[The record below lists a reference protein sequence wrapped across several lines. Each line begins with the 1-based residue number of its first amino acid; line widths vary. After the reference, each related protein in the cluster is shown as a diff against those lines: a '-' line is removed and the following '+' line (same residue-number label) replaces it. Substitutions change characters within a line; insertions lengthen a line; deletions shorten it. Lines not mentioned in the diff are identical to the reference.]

1 MKIDNRN
8 LDPLLAPKSIAIVGA
23 STKLNSYGLALLNML
38 INGKF
43 RGAIYPVNPKYK
55 SYKNI
60 KFYSSILDIPAKP
73 DNTVIAVSSTR
84 VESAVYEA
92 IKVGSKSLTILADT
106 SEEKFNKK
114 IKNIADEA
122 GIPIC
127 GPNSMGIHNLEKNIR
142 ISPFV
147 FPSDLITGGIAM
159 IIQSGSVLGALTNND
174 RRLRY
179 NFFVSSGSENVT
191 NASDYLLW
199 ALKQPSTSVVGM
211 FLESVRDP
219 VLFIEGLKLAKEKDI
234 PIVILKVGR
243 TEASSKLA
251 LSHTGALVGDF
262 EVFKAVIEKYNAHLV
277 YSIDEM
283 AASLQVFSHYQTIER
298 KGIAS
303 IHDSGGERE
312 LIVDIADDLSVPFA
326 HLSKE
331 TREKLTNVLE
341 PTMDTNNPLDAW
353 GSGHDADKLFKNAFL
368 HLLSDKNVSLG
379 LYVQD
384 WRQDYYL
391 HLMHEKILLEVK
403 KETKK
408 PIIAVSNYSMTIDQE
423 MAKRFLDNGIPLV
436 KGTKEALVA
445 IKNLLNNKKI
455 KFSLNAQPKNKNF
468 VKWSIKLNES
478 KHLDPVEGFALL
490 NDYGIKVADYQVCNS
505 ISDVV
510 EASKIIGFPL
520 VIKTLTKNLH
530 HKTEVNG
537 VILNI
542 KNLKDLKENYRDL
555 EKRLGKKV
563 LVSKMINGGIEWSIG
578 VKNDPDFGPAV
589 MISLGGTLIDI
600 LDEKLI
606 LMAPFSPTE
615 LQKKLKPLKSY
626 NLLKGYR
633 GSSKYSVKKLC
644 EAASKVSYLA
654 LDFNK
659 HINEIDINPIIILE
673 DNAVAVDNVFIVKC

>member
-1 MKIDNRN
+1 MKTKYKS
-8 LDPLLAPKSIAIVGA
+8 LDPLLAPASIAILGA
-23 STKLNSYGLALLNML
+23 STKPGSYGLALLNML
-38 INGKF
+38 TDGKF
-43 RGAIYPVNPKYK
+43 KGKIYPINPKYK
-55 SYKNI
+55 NYKKL
-60 KFYSSILDIPAKP
+60 KFYKSVLELPSKP
-73 DNTVIAVSSTR
+73 DNTVIAVASTR
-84 VESAVYEA
+84 VENALYEA
-92 IKVGSKSLTILADT
+92 IRAGSKSITILADT
-106 SEEKFNKK
+106 SEEKFDIN
-114 IKNIADEA
+114 IKSIAEKA

-127 GPNSMGIHNLEKNIR
+127 GPNSMGIHNLNQNVR

-147 FPSDLITGGIAM
+147 FPSDLITGGVAM

-199 ALKQPSTSVVGM
+199 CLQQPSTKVVGM

-219 VLFIEGLKLAKEKDI
+219 VKFLEGLKLAKEKNI

-262 EVFKAVIEKYNAHLV
+262 EVFKAVLEKYNAHIV
-277 YSIDEM
+277 YSIDEL
-283 AASLQVFSHYQTIER
+283 AASLQVFSFYQNVEN

-326 HLSKE
+326 
-331 TREKLTNVLE
+331 KLTKDTKQKLSYVLE

-353 GSGHDADKLFKNAFL
+353 GSGHDADQLFKSAFL

-384 WRQDYYL
+384 WREDYYL
-391 HLMHEKILLEVK
+391 HLMHEKIIFEII
-403 KETKK
+403 KEAKK
-408 PIIAVSNYSMTIDQE
+408 PVIAVSNYSMTIDQQ
-423 MAKRFLDNGIPLV
+423 MAKRFLENGIPLV
-436 KGTKEALVA
+436 KGTREALVA

-455 KFSLNAQPKNKNF
+455 KFSSESHPKNKNF
-468 VKWSIKLNES
+468 VKWRDEIKES
-478 KHLDPVEGFALL
+478 SYLDPLKGYALL
-490 NDYGIKVADYQVCNS
+490 KDYGINVADYKVCQS

-510 EASKIIGFPL
+510 SASKIIEFPL
-520 VIKTLTKNLH
+520 VLKTLSENLH

-537 VILNI
+537 VIVNI
-542 KNLKDLKENYRDL
+542 KNLEDLKENYRDL
-555 EKRLGKKV
+555 EKRLGKKAMI
-563 LVSKMINGGIEWSIG
+563 SKMITGGIEWSIG

-589 MISLGGTLIDI
+589 MISLGGTMIDI

-606 LMAPFSPTE
+606 LMAPFTTSE
-615 LQKKLKPLKSY
+615 INKKLKTLRSY
-626 NLLKGYR
+626 SLMTGYR
-633 GSSKYSVKKLC
+633 GSKKYSIQKLC
-644 EAASKVSYLA
+644 DAASKISYLA
-654 LDFNK
+654 FDFKNYIK
-659 HINEIDINPIIILE
+659 EIDINPIIVKE
-673 DNAVAVDNVFIVKC
+673 DNAVAVDNVFILK

>member
-8 LDPLLAPKSIAIVGA
+8 LDPLLAPNSIAIVGA
-23 STKLNSYGLALLNML
+23 SRKLNSYGLALLNML
-38 INGKF
+38 TDGKF
-43 RGAIYPVNPKYK
+43 KGAIYPVNPKYEN
-55 SYKNI
+55 YKNI
-60 KFYSSILDIPAKP
+60 KFYSSILEIPAKP

-84 VESAVYEA
+84 VESAVNEA
-92 IKVGSKSLTILADT
+92 IKAGSKSLTILADI
-106 SEEKFNKK
+106 SNEKFNKK
-114 IKNIADEA
+114 IKNIADKA

-219 VLFIEGLKLAKEKDI
+219 VLFIEGLKLAKEQDI

-312 LIVDIADDLSVPFA
+312 LIVDIAEDLSVPFA
-326 HLSKE
+326 RLSKE

-353 GSGHDADKLFKNAFL
+353 GSGHNADKLFKNAFL

-436 KGTKEALVA
+436 KGTKEALIA
-445 IKNLLNNKKI
+445 IKNLLNNEKI
-455 KFSLNAQPKNKNF
+455 KFSLNPRPKNKKF
-468 VKWSIKLNES
+468 VKWSIKLNKS
-478 KHLDPVEGFALL
+478 KHLDPVQGFALL
-490 NDYGIKVADYQVCNS
+490 NDYGINVADYRVCKS

-520 VIKTLTKNLH
+520 VIKTLTENLH

-537 VILNI
+537 VIVNI

-555 EKRLGKKV
+555 EKRLGKRV
-563 LVSKMINGGIEWSIG
+563 LVSKMITGGIEWSIG

-606 LMAPFSPTE
+606 LMAPFSPNE

-633 GSSKYSVKKLC
+633 GSSEYSVKKLC

-659 HINEIDINPIIILE
+659 YINEIDINPIIILE

>member
-8 LDPLLAPKSIAIVGA
+8 LDPLLAPKSIAIIGA

-38 INGKF
+38 TNGKF
-43 RGAIYPVNPKYK
+43 KGAIYPVNPKYK

-60 KFYSSILDIPAKP
+60 KFYSSILEIPAKP

-114 IKNIADEA
+114 IKKIADEA

-312 LIVDIADDLSVPFA
+312 LIVDIAEDLSVPFA
-326 HLSKE
+326 RLSKE
-331 TREKLTNVLE
+331 TRVKLTNVLE

-445 IKNLLNNKKI
+445 IRNLLNNKKI
-455 KFSLNAQPKNKNF
+455 KFSLNPRPKNKNF
-468 VKWSIKLNES
+468 VKWRIKLNES

-490 NDYGIKVADYQVCNS
+490 NDYGINVADYRVCNS

-520 VIKTLTKNLH
+520 VIKTLTENLH

-537 VILNI
+537 VIVNI
-542 KNLKDLKENYRDL
+542 KNLKDLKENYQDL

-563 LVSKMINGGIEWSIG
+563 LVSKMITGGIEWSIG

-633 GSSKYSVKKLC
+633 GSSEYSVKKLC

>member
-43 RGAIYPVNPKYK
+43 RGVIYPVNPKYK

-60 KFYSSILDIPAKP
+60 KFYSSILEIPAKP

-326 HLSKE
+326 RLSKE

-436 KGTKEALVA
+436 KGTKEALIA
-445 IKNLLNNKKI
+445 IKNLLNNEKI
-455 KFSLNAQPKNKNF
+455 KFSLNPRPKNKKF
-468 VKWSIKLNES
+468 VKWSIKLNKS
-478 KHLDPVEGFALL
+478 KHLDPVQGFALL
-490 NDYGIKVADYQVCNS
+490 NDYGINVADYRVCKS

-520 VIKTLTKNLH
+520 VIKTLTENLH

-537 VILNI
+537 VIVNI

-563 LVSKMINGGIEWSIG
+563 LVSKMITGGIEWSIG

-644 EAASKVSYLA
+644 EAASKISYLA

-659 HINEIDINPIIILE
+659 HINEIDINPIIISE
-673 DNAVAVDNVFIVKC
+673 DNAVAVDNVFIVK

>member
-8 LDPLLAPKSIAIVGA
+8 LDPLLAPKSIAIIGA

-43 RGAIYPVNPKYK
+43 RGVIYPVNPKYK

-60 KFYSSILDIPAKP
+60 KFYSSILEIPAKP
-73 DNTVIAVSSTR
+73 DNTVIAVSSSR
-84 VESAVYEA
+84 VESAVNEA
-92 IKVGSKSLTILADT
+92 IKAGSKSLTILADI

-326 HLSKE
+326 RLSKE

-436 KGTKEALVA
+436 KGTKEALIA
-445 IKNLLNNKKI
+445 IKNLLNNEKI
-455 KFSLNAQPKNKNF
+455 KFSLNPRPKNKKF
-468 VKWSIKLNES
+468 VKWSIKLNKS
-478 KHLDPVEGFALL
+478 KHLDPVQGFALL
-490 NDYGIKVADYQVCNS
+490 NDYGINVADYRVCKS

-520 VIKTLTKNLH
+520 VIKTLTENLH

-537 VILNI
+537 VIVNI

-563 LVSKMINGGIEWSIG
+563 LVSKMITGGIEWSIG

-606 LMAPFSPTE
+606 LMAPFSPTK

-644 EAASKVSYLA
+644 EAASKISYLA

-659 HINEIDINPIIILE
+659 HINEIDINPIIISE
-673 DNAVAVDNVFIVKC
+673 DNAVAVDNVFIIK

>member
-8 LDPLLAPKSIAIVGA
+8 LDPLLAPKSIAIIGA

-43 RGAIYPVNPKYK
+43 RGVIYPVNPKYK

-60 KFYSSILDIPAKP
+60 KFYSSILEIPAKP
-73 DNTVIAVSSTR
+73 DNTVIAVSSNR
-84 VESAVYEA
+84 VESAVNEA
-92 IKVGSKSLTILADT
+92 IKAGSKSLTILADT

-199 ALKQPSTSVVGM
+199 ALKQASTSVVGM

-219 VLFIEGLKLAKEKDI
+219 VLFIKGLKLAKEKDI

-436 KGTKEALVA
+436 KGTKEALIA
-445 IKNLLNNKKI
+445 IKNLLNNEKI
-455 KFSLNAQPKNKNF
+455 KFSLNPRPKNKKF
-468 VKWSIKLNES
+468 VKWSIKLNKS
-478 KHLDPVEGFALL
+478 KHLDPVQGFALL
-490 NDYGIKVADYQVCNS
+490 NDYGINVADYRVCKS

-520 VIKTLTKNLH
+520 VIKTLTENLH

-537 VILNI
+537 VIVNI

-563 LVSKMINGGIEWSIG
+563 LVSKMVTGGLEWSIG

-633 GSSKYSVKKLC
+633 GSSEYSLKKLC
-644 EAASKVSYLA
+644 EAASKISYLA
-654 LDFNK
+654 LDFNEY
-659 HINEIDINPIIILE
+659 INEIDINPIIILE
-673 DNAVAVDNVFIVKC
+673 NNAIAVDNVFISKN

>member
-60 KFYSSILDIPAKP
+60 KFYSSILEIPAKP
-73 DNTVIAVSSTR
+73 DNTVIAVSSNR
-84 VESAVYEA
+84 VESAVNEA
-92 IKVGSKSLTILADT
+92 IKAGSKSLTILADT

-326 HLSKE
+326 RLSKE

-445 IKNLLNNKKI
+445 IRNLLNNKKI
-455 KFSLNAQPKNKNF
+455 KFSLNPRPKNKNF
-468 VKWSIKLNES
+468 VKWRIKLNES

-490 NDYGIKVADYQVCNS
+490 NDYGINVADYRVCNS

-520 VIKTLTKNLH
+520 VIKTLTENLH

-537 VILNI
+537 VVVNI

-563 LVSKMINGGIEWSIG
+563 LVSKMITGGIEWSIG

-633 GSSKYSVKKLC
+633 GSSEYSVKKLC

>member
-60 KFYSSILDIPAKP
+60 KFYSSILEIPAKP
-73 DNTVIAVSSTR
+73 DNTVIAVSSNR
-84 VESAVYEA
+84 VESAVNEA
-92 IKVGSKSLTILADT
+92 IKAGSKSLTILADT

-326 HLSKE
+326 RLSKE

-445 IKNLLNNKKI
+445 IRNLLNNKKI
-455 KFSLNAQPKNKNF
+455 KFSLNPRPKNKNF
-468 VKWSIKLNES
+468 VKWRIKLNES

-490 NDYGIKVADYQVCNS
+490 NDYGINVAYYRVCNS

-520 VIKTLTKNLH
+520 VIKTLTENLH

-537 VILNI
+537 VIVNI

-563 LVSKMINGGIEWSIG
+563 LVSKMITGGIEWSIG

-606 LMAPFSPTE
+606 LMAPFSPTK

-644 EAASKVSYLA
+644 EAASKISYLA

>member
-60 KFYSSILDIPAKP
+60 KFYSSILEIPAKP
-73 DNTVIAVSSTR
+73 DNTVIAVSSNR
-84 VESAVYEA
+84 VESAVNEA
-92 IKVGSKSLTILADT
+92 IKAGSKSLTILADT

-326 HLSKE
+326 RLSKE

-445 IKNLLNNKKI
+445 IRNLLNNKKI
-455 KFSLNAQPKNKNF
+455 KFSLNPRPKNKNF
-468 VKWSIKLNES
+468 VKWRIKLNES
-478 KHLDPVEGFALL
+478 RHLDPVEGFALL
-490 NDYGIKVADYQVCNS
+490 NDYGINVADYRVCNS

-520 VIKTLTKNLH
+520 VIKTLTENLH

-537 VILNI
+537 VIVNI

-563 LVSKMINGGIEWSIG
+563 LVSKMVTGGIEWSIG

-633 GSSKYSVKKLC
+633 GSSEYSVKKLC

-673 DNAVAVDNVFIVKC
+673 DNAVAVDNVFIVK

>member
-1 MKIDNRN
+1 MKTKNKS
-8 LDPLLAPKSIAIVGA
+8 LDPLLAPASIAILGA
-23 STKLNSYGLALLNML
+23 STKPGSYGLALLNML
-38 INGKF
+38 TDGKF
-43 RGAIYPVNPKYK
+43 KGKIYPINPKYK
-55 SYKNI
+55 NYKKL
-60 KFYSSILDIPAKP
+60 KFYKSVLELPSKP
-73 DNTVIAVSSTR
+73 DNTVIAVASAR
-84 VESAVYEA
+84 VENALYEA
-92 IKVGSKSLTILADT
+92 IRAGSKSITILADT
-106 SEEKFNKK
+106 SEEKFDIN
-114 IKNIADEA
+114 IKSIAEKA

-127 GPNSMGIHNLEKNIR
+127 GPNSMGIHNLKKNVR

-147 FPSDLITGGIAM
+147 FPSDLITGGVAM

-199 ALKQPSTSVVGM
+199 CLQQPSTKVVGM

-219 VLFIEGLKLAKEKDI
+219 VKFLEGLKLAKEKNI

-262 EVFKAVIEKYNAHLV
+262 EVFKAVLEKYNAHIV
-277 YSIDEM
+277 YSIDEL
-283 AASLQVFSHYQTIER
+283 AASLQVFSHYQNVEN

-326 HLSKE
+326 
-331 TREKLTNVLE
+331 KLTKDTKQKLSYVLE

-353 GSGHDADKLFKNAFL
+353 GSGHDADQLFKSAFL
-368 HLLSDKNVSLG
+368 NLLSDKNVSLG

-384 WRQDYYL
+384 WREDYYL
-391 HLMHEKILLEVK
+391 HLMHEKIIFEII
-403 KETKK
+403 KEAKK
-408 PIIAVSNYSMTIDQE
+408 PVIAVSNYSMTIDQQ
-423 MAKRFLDNGIPLV
+423 MAKRFLENGIPLV
-436 KGTKEALVA
+436 KGTREALVA

-455 KFSLNAQPKNKNF
+455 KFSSESRPRNKNF
-468 VKWSIKLNES
+468 VKWRNELKES
-478 KHLDPVEGFALL
+478 TYLDPLKGYALL
-490 NDYGIKVADYQVCNS
+490 NDYGINVADYKVCHS
-505 ISDVV
+505 ASDVIN
-510 EASKIIGFPL
+510 AAKIIEFPL
-520 VIKTLTKNLH
+520 VLKTLSENLH

-537 VILNI
+537 VIVNI

-563 LVSKMINGGIEWSIG
+563 MISKMITGGIEWSIG

-589 MISLGGTLIDI
+589 MISLGGTMIDI

-606 LMAPFSPTE
+606 LMAPFTTNE
-615 LQKKLKPLKSY
+615 VNKKLKTLRSY
-626 NLLKGYR
+626 NLMTGYR
-633 GSSKYSVKKLC
+633 GSNSYSIQKLC
-644 EAASKVSYLA
+644 DAASKISYLA
-654 LDFNK
+654 FDFRRYIK
-659 HINEIDINPIIILE
+659 EIDVNPIIVKE
-673 DNAVAVDNVFIVKC
+673 DNAIAVDNIFILK

>member
-60 KFYSSILDIPAKP
+60 KFYSSILEIPAKP
-73 DNTVIAVSSTR
+73 DNTVIAVSSNR
-84 VESAVYEA
+84 VESAVNEA
-92 IKVGSKSLTILADT
+92 IKAGSKSLTILADT

-114 IKNIADEA
+114 IKKIADEA

-219 VLFIEGLKLAKEKDI
+219 VLFIEGLKLAKEQDI

-312 LIVDIADDLSVPFA
+312 LIVDIAEDLSVPFA
-326 HLSKE
+326 RLSKE
-331 TREKLTNVLE
+331 TRVKLTNVLE

-445 IKNLLNNKKI
+445 IRNLLNNKKI
-455 KFSLNAQPKNKNF
+455 KFSLNLRPKNKNF
-468 VKWSIKLNES
+468 VKWRIKLNKS

-490 NDYGIKVADYQVCNS
+490 NDYGINVADYRVCNS

-520 VIKTLTKNLH
+520 VIKTLTENLH

-537 VILNI
+537 VIVNI

-563 LVSKMINGGIEWSIG
+563 LVSKMITGGIEWSIG

-633 GSSKYSVKKLC
+633 GSSEYSVKKLC

-659 HINEIDINPIIILE
+659 HINEIDINPIIISE

>member
-8 LDPLLAPKSIAIVGA
+8 LDPLLAPKSIAIIGA

-38 INGKF
+38 TNGKF
-43 RGAIYPVNPKYK
+43 KGAIYPVNPKYK

-60 KFYSSILDIPAKP
+60 KFYSSILEIPAKP
-73 DNTVIAVSSTR
+73 DNTVIAVSSNR
-84 VESAVYEA
+84 VESAVNEA
-92 IKVGSKSLTILADT
+92 IKAGSKSLTILADT
-106 SEEKFNKK
+106 SEERFNKK

-283 AASLQVFSHYQTIER
+283 AASLQVFSHYQNVEN

-326 HLSKE
+326 
-331 TREKLTNVLE
+331 KLTKDTKQKLSYVLE

-353 GSGHDADKLFKNAFL
+353 GSGHDADQLFKSAFL
-368 HLLSDKNVSLG
+368 NLLSDKNVSLG

-384 WRQDYYL
+384 WREDYYL
-391 HLMHEKILLEVK
+391 HLMHEKIIFEII
-403 KETKK
+403 KEAKK
-408 PIIAVSNYSMTIDQE
+408 PVIAVSNYSMTIDQQ
-423 MAKRFLDNGIPLV
+423 MAKRFLENGIPLV
-436 KGTKEALVA
+436 KGTREALVA

-455 KFSLNAQPKNKNF
+455 KFSSESHPRNKNF
-468 VKWSIKLNES
+468 DKWRNELKAS
-478 KHLDPVEGFALL
+478 TYLDPLKGYALL
-490 NDYGIKVADYQVCNS
+490 NDYGINVADYKVCHS
-505 ISDVV
+505 TSDVIS
-510 EASKIIGFPL
+510 AAKIIEFPL
-520 VIKTLTKNLH
+520 VLKTLSENLH

-537 VILNI
+537 VIVNI
-542 KNLKDLKENYRDL
+542 KNLEDLKENYRDL

-563 LVSKMINGGIEWSIG
+563 MISKMITGGIEWSIG

-589 MISLGGTLIDI
+589 MISLGGTMIDI
-600 LDEKLI
+600 LNEKLI
-606 LMAPFSPTE
+606 LMAPFTTHE
-615 LQKKLKPLKSY
+615 VNKKLKTLRSY
-626 NLLKGYR
+626 RLMTGYR
-633 GSSKYSVKKLC
+633 GSNNYSIQKLC
-644 EAASKVSYLA
+644 DAASKISYLA
-654 LDFNK
+654 FDFRRYIK
-659 HINEIDINPIIILE
+659 EIDVNPIIVKE
-673 DNAVAVDNVFIVKC
+673 DDAIAVDNVFILK

>member
-1 MKIDNRN
+1 MKTKYKS
-8 LDPLLAPKSIAIVGA
+8 LDPLLAPASIAILGA
-23 STKLNSYGLALLNML
+23 STKPESYGLALLNML
-38 INGKF
+38 TDGNFKGK
-43 RGAIYPVNPKYK
+43 IYPINPKYK
-55 SYKNI
+55 NYKKL
-60 KFYSSILDIPAKP
+60 KFYKSVLELPSKP
-73 DNTVIAVSSTR
+73 DNTVIAVASAR
-84 VESAVYEA
+84 VENALYEA
-92 IKVGSKSLTILADT
+92 IRAGSKSITILADT
-106 SEEKFNKK
+106 SEEKFDIN
-114 IKNIADEA
+114 IKSIAEKA

-127 GPNSMGIHNLEKNIR
+127 GPNSMGIHNLKQNVR

-199 ALKQPSTSVVGM
+199 CLQQPSTKVVGM

-219 VLFIEGLKLAKEKDI
+219 VKFLEGLKLAKEKNI

-262 EVFKAVIEKYNAHLV
+262 EVFKAVLEKYNAHIV
-277 YSIDEM
+277 YSIDEL
-283 AASLQVFSHYQTIER
+283 AASLQVFSHYQHVEN

-326 HLSKE
+326 
-331 TREKLTNVLE
+331 KLTKDTKQKLSYVLE

-353 GSGHDADKLFKNAFL
+353 GSGHDADQLFKSAFL
-368 HLLSDKNVSLG
+368 NLLSDKNVSLG

-384 WRQDYYL
+384 WREDYYL
-391 HLMHEKILLEVK
+391 HLMHEKIIFEII
-403 KETKK
+403 KEAKK
-408 PIIAVSNYSMTIDQE
+408 PVIAVSNYSMTIDQQ
-423 MAKRFLDNGIPLV
+423 MAKRFLEKGIPLV
-436 KGTKEALVA
+436 KGTREALVA

-455 KFSLNAQPKNKNF
+455 KFSSESRPRNKN
-468 VKWSIKLNES
+468 VIKWQNELKVS
-478 KHLDPVEGFALL
+478 THLDYLKGYALL
-490 NDYGIKVADYQVCNS
+490 NDYGINVADYKVCHS
-505 ISDVV
+505 ASDVIS
-510 EASKIIGFPL
+510 AAKIIEFPL
-520 VIKTLTKNLH
+520 VLKTLSKNLH

-537 VILNI
+537 VIVNI
-542 KNLKDLKENYRDL
+542 KNLKDLKKNYRDL

-563 LVSKMINGGIEWSIG
+563 MISKMISGGIEWSIG

-589 MISLGGTLIDI
+589 MISLGGTMIDI

-606 LMAPFSPTE
+606 LMAPFTSNE
-615 LQKKLKPLKSY
+615 VNKKLKTLRSY
-626 NLLKGYR
+626 NLMTGYR
-633 GSSKYSVKKLC
+633 GSNNYSIQKLC
-644 EAASKVSYLA
+644 DAASKISYLA
-654 LDFNK
+654 FDFRRYIK
-659 HINEIDINPIIILE
+659 EIDVNPIIVKE
-673 DNAVAVDNVFIVKC
+673 DDAIAVDNVFILK